1 MTPLNTPIG
10 ATGAEYP
17 IMVLLVDDQPLIG
30 EAVRRLLAQE
40 DDIDLHFCSKPLKA
54 IEDANL
60 LNPTV
65 ILQDLVMPDID
76 GIELVRQYR
85 ANKQTENTPI
95 IVLSA
100 KEDAQVKG
108 QCFSVGANDYLIKLP
123 DKIELIAR
131 IRYHSRAYLNQLQ
144 RDEAY
149 RALRE
154 SQKQLLASNTA
165 LIALNREMEEA
176 NRMISELARYDTL
189 TGLVNR
195 RVLDEEL
202 EREALRCQR
211 QTRALSV
218 IMLDIDH
225 FKYVNDTFGHAMGDH
240 VLRSLGKFFATQ
252 MRPYDL
258 ISRYGGEEFL
268 ILLSETP
275 GDAAV
280 EIAERIRVGLSELAI
295 LGYPESITASFGVA
309 TLPLGESPNQLVS
322 HADLALYQAKKNGRN
337 RVEIYN
343 PEQED

>member
-1 MTPLNTPIG
+1 MSSLHIPVG

-17 IMVLLVDDQPLIG
+17 IMVLLVDDQPIIG
-30 EAVRRLLAQE
+30 EAVRRLLSQE
-40 DDIDLHFCSKPLKA
+40 EDIDLHFCSKPLHA
-54 IEDANL
+54 IEDANQL
-60 LNPTV
+60 KPTV
-65 ILQDLVMPDID
+65 ILQDLVMPDIE

-85 ANKQTENTPI
+85 ANKPTENIPI
-95 IVLSA
+95 IVLST
-100 KEDAQVKG
+100 KEDAQIKG
-108 QCFSVGANDYLIKLP
+108 NCFSAGANDYLIKLP

-211 QTRALSV
+211 QTRALTV
-218 IMLDIDH
+218 IMLDIDN
-225 FKYVNDTFGHAMGDH
+225 FKFVNDTFGHAMGDH
-240 VLRSLGKFFATQ
+240 VLRNLGKFFATQ

-268 ILLSETP
+268 ILLSETDI
-275 GDAAV
+275 DAAV
-280 EIAERIRVGLSELAI
+280 EIAERIRMGLSELVI
-295 LGYPESITASFGVA
+295 LGYPDSITASFGVA
-309 TLPLGESPNQLVS
+309 TMPPGESPNQLVS
-322 HADLALYQAKKNGRN
+322 HADLALYRAKEKGRN
-337 RVEIYN
+337 RVEVYSHDAEN
-343 PEQED
+343 